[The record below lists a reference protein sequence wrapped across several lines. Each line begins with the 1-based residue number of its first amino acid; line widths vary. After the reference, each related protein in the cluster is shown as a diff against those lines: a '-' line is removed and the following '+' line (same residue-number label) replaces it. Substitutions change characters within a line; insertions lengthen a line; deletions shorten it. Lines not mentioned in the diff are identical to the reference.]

1 MPGDGCRDFWFPD
14 GAGSAE
20 AGIGGFAFGSG
31 AWLMAP
37 TMISAAMSAADALP
51 INMRIA
57 IADESIFQIEGLF
70 YTQRQEDGYHPTV
83 NKLEHYASTSE
94 ANGGPIE

>member
-1 MPGDGCRDFWFPD
+1 
-14 GAGSAE
+14 
-20 AGIGGFAFGSG
+20 
-31 AWLMAP
+31 
-37 TMISAAMSAADALP
+37 MISAAMSAADALP

-94 ANGGPIE
+94 ANGGPIEWANRLSQTLVGFHQSHPSGWPSLD